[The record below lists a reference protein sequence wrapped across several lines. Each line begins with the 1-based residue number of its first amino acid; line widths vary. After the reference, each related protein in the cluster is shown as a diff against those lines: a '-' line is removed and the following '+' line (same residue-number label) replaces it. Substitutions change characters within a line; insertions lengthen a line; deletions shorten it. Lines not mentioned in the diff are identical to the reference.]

1 MIGLARLENI
11 FSARNYSAFAGFS
24 LVVWLAHFQFG
35 SGSGGFWL
43 LFCLL
48 VSCVYLFINRAN
60 SQPLAQWE
68 KILLALLAVYV
79 LIVFIGGWQL
89 PEGLWGRSA
98 WRAFDNTSRLI
109 LLLPFYF
116 AWRKTPI
123 PVYWL
128 LAGAAAGIATV
139 GGMQLWHYAQGSRGI
154 ISVTGLHISQ
164 GEAIAAL
171 GAMLLISAWLLY
183 LQRRFWLSAMAL
195 AFWLLSLL
203 SILLSGARGAWVAMA
218 LCALVAL
225 YLILSHSWRAMVITL
240 AIGLI
245 VSAASYYALDQ
256 SQRQRI
262 TSRFNNV
269 THTVDAYFNGKLLN
283 NSPGQRI
290 MMWEVSLI
298 SALEHPLGVGSG
310 NFNSVINEMADRD
323 PRYNP
328 ARRFGHAHNQFLN
341 ALVENGW
348 SGLLATLALFF
359 YPIWLCWRAYRQQS
373 DNTNA
378 KIYAGCG
385 LLMLTSFIGSA
396 LTQALL
402 SHHSM
407 MLLFV
412 VLLYFCCAQMRAW
425 SKDGATPGR

>member
-24 LVVWLAHFQFG
+24 LVIWLAHFQFG

-48 VSCVYLFINRAN
+48 VSCIYLFINRAN

-68 KILLALLAVYV
+68 KVLLALLAVYV
-79 LIVFIGGWQL
+79 LIIFLGGWQL
-89 PEGLWGRSA
+89 PEGLLGRSA
-98 WRAFDNTSRLI
+98 WRAFDNTSRFI

-171 GAMLLISAWLLY
+171 GAMLLISAWLVY
-183 LQRRFWLSAMAL
+183 LQRRSWLSAVL
-195 AFWLLSLL
+195 LFFWLLSLS
-203 SILLSGARGAWVAMA
+203 SILLSGTRGAWVAMA
-218 LCALVAL
+218 LCVAMVLAFACANSYKLALVTLVFMFISFVAGYHVIDSNQRDQIRGRVTVAINEAKL
-225 YLILSHSWRAMVITL
+225 YLHEDRFAGSSGLRLLMWHGAME
-240 AIGLI
+240 I
-245 VSAASYYALDQ
+245 VS
-256 SQRQRI
+256 
-262 TSRFNNV
+262 N
-269 THTVDAYFNGKLLN
+269 K
-283 NSPGQRI
+283 
-290 MMWEVSLI
+290 
-298 SALEHPLGVGSG
+298 PLGIGSS
-310 NFNSVINEMADRD
+310 NFNAAINELADSD

-348 SGLLATLALFF
+348 LGLLATLALFF
-359 YPIWLCWRAYRQQS
+359 YPSWLCWRAYRQQS
-373 DNTNA
+373 NNA
-378 KIYAGCG
+378 NARVYAACG

-425 SKDGATPGR
+425 STDGAS

>member
-11 FSARNYSAFAGFS
+11 LSARNYSTFAGFS
-24 LVVWLAHFQFG
+24 LVIWLAHFQFG

-60 SQPLAQWE
+60 SQLLAQWE

-79 LIVFIGGWQL
+79 LIIFLGGWQL
-89 PEGLWGRSA
+89 PEGLLGRSA

-171 GAMLLISAWLLY
+171 GAMLLISAWLVY
-183 LQRRFWLSAMAL
+183 LQRRSWLSAVL
-195 AFWLLSLL
+195 LFFWLLSLS
-203 SILLSGARGAWVAMA
+203 SILLSGTRGAWVAMA
-218 LCALVAL
+218 LCVAMVLAFVCANSYKLALVSLVFMFISVVAGYHIIDSNQRDQIRGRVTMAINEAKL
-225 YLILSHSWRAMVITL
+225 YLHEDRFIGSSGIRLLMWHGAME
-240 AIGLI
+240 I
-245 VSAASYYALDQ
+245 V
-256 SQRQRI
+256 
-262 TSRFNNV
+262 NN
-269 THTVDAYFNGKLLN
+269 K
-283 NSPGQRI
+283 
-290 MMWEVSLI
+290 
-298 SALEHPLGVGSG
+298 PLGIGSS
-310 NFNSVINEMADRD
+310 NFNTAINELADSD
-323 PRYNP
+323 SRYNP
-328 ARRFGHAHNQFLN
+328 VRRFGHAHNQFLN

-348 SGLLATLALFF
+348 LGLLATLALFF
-359 YPIWLCWRAYRQQS
+359 YPSWLCWRAYRQQS
-373 DNTNA
+373 NNA
-378 KIYAGCG
+378 NARVYAACG

-425 SKDGATPGR
+425 STDGAS